1 MRRDSIIL
9 APDSYGKQKNNIF
22 AGSILKYMEILIGLT
37 VPMLGTVLGASTVL
51 LLCNRISQI
60 TNNAMLGFASG
71 IMVAASFW
79 SLLQPALE
87 QSGEG
92 LANNWPVLVGFI
104 AGMAFLLLLDTFIPH
119 QHTDGEAAEGPKSSL
134 SRSTKMILAVALH
147 NIPEGMAVGVV
158 LAGVINGDTNL
169 TVAGSLALSIGMA
182 IQNIPEG
189 AIISVPL
196 RGEGKSRGRAFLMG
210 ALSGAVEPIAAV
222 ATILFLGSNTGSMPL
237 LLAFA
242 AGAMLYVVVEELIPS
257 SQHGRHSNVGT
268 VCFAA
273 GFAIMMLL
281 DTIMG

>member
-1 MRRDSIIL
+1 
-9 APDSYGKQKNNIF
+9 
-22 AGSILKYMEILIGLT
+22 
-37 VPMLGTVLGASTVL
+37 MLGTVLGASTVL
-51 LLCNRISQI
+51 LLRDRISQI
-60 TNNAMLGFASG
+60 ANNAMLGFASG

-158 LAGVINGDTNL
+158 LAGVGEGSTAL
-169 TVAGSLALSIGMA
+169 TVAGALALSIGMA
-182 IQNIPEG
+182 VQNIPEG
-189 AIISVPL
+189 AIISMPL
-196 RGEGKSRGRAFLMG
+196 HSEGKSRAKAFAMG
-210 ALSGAVEPIAAV
+210 TLSGLVEPVAAV
-222 ATILFLGSNTGSMPL
+222 ATILFLENTAAAMPL

-242 AGAMLYVVVEELIPS
+242 AGAMLYVVIEELIPS
-257 SQHGRHSNVGT
+257 SQNGKHSNIGT
-268 VCFAA
+268 I
-273 GFAIMMLL
+273 GFACGFALMMVF
-281 DTIMG
+281 DATIG